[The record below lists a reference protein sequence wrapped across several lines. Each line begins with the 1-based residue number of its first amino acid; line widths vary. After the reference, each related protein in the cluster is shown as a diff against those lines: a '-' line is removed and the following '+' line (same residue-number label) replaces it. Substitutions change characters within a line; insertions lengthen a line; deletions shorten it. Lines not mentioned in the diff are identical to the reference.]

1 LLLVEVA
8 LGYLQTDRVLTQHL
22 TQITTLMFF
31 MLETEVL
38 VVVEVGEGRVRGL
51 ETPKQLKPLVLVAMA
66 VYLFTGKEEINERI

>member
-38 VVVEVGEGRVRGL
+38 VVVEVGEGRVHLL
-51 ETPKQLKPLVLVAMA
+51 ETPTQLKPLVLVAMA